1 VPRDIVDD
9 NGAAT
14 DSLNRA
20 GENGTPEY
28 RNENGSTIHDVE
40 NDDDEEEEEEE
51 EEEEGDEEHPGEVS
65 IGKKIFR
72 FFTT

>member
-1 VPRDIVDD
+1 MLMKMED
-9 NGAAT
+9 
-14 DSLNRA
+14 
-20 GENGTPEY
+20 
-28 RNENGSTIHDVE
+28 GSTIHEVE

-51 EEEEGDEEHPGEVS
+51 EEEHLGEVS